1 MNEPTLAIDH
11 GRARITLNRPDKR
24 NRLEP
29 TDLGAFDAHLQA
41 AAADLSVRVL
51 TIEAEGPSWCSGFHL
66 GALAAGERAPIG
78 FAEVCDRLEALPMP
92 TIAVLG
98 GSVHGGGTDLA
109 VSCDFR
115 VAADG
120 IVLGMP
126 ASRIGLQYYPSGL
139 RRFVERIGPA
149 ATKRLFL
156 TAETIHADELL
167 RIGYLTEVV
176 EADALK
182 DRIDALCG
190 AIAGLAQQAVAGNK
204 HAIDHL
210 ARGNPDM
217 SLLEQRAKASHRA
230 SDEHRA
236 AMEALRNR

>member
-1 MNEPTLAIDH
+1 MNEPTLSIDG
-11 GRARITLNRPDKR
+11 GRARLALHRPDKR

-29 TDLGAFDAHLQA
+29 ADLIALDAHLQA
-41 AAADLSVRVL
+41 VASDRTVRVV

-78 FAEVCDRLEALPMP
+78 FAEVCDRIEAMPMP

-115 VAADG
+115 VAADS

-156 TAETIHADELL
+156 TAETITAAELL
-167 RIGYLTEVV
+167 RIGYLTEIV
-176 EADALK
+176 EAGALAA
-182 DRIDALCG
+182 RVDALCE
-190 AIAGLAQQAVAGNK
+190 AIAGLGPQAVAGNK
-204 HAIDHL
+204 HAIDQL
-210 ARGNPDM
+210 ARGNADI
-217 SLLEQRAKASHRA
+217 SALDQRAKASSR

-236 AMEALRNR
+236 AMAALRNR

>member
-1 MNEPTLAIDH
+1 
-11 GRARITLNRPDKR
+11 
-24 NRLEP
+24 
-29 TDLGAFDAHLQA
+29 
-41 AAADLSVRVL
+41 
-51 TIEAEGPSWCSGFHL
+51 
-66 GALAAGERAPIG
+66 
-78 FAEVCDRLEALPMP
+78 MP

-156 TAETIHADELL
+156 TAETITAAELL
-167 RIGYLTEVV
+167 RIGYLTEIV
-176 EADALK
+176 EIIEAGALAA
-182 DRIDALCG
+182 RVDALCE
-190 AIAGLAQQAVAGNK
+190 AIAGLGPQAVAGNK
-204 HAIDHL
+204 HAIDQL
-210 ARGNPDM
+210 ARGNADIGA
-217 SLLEQRAKASHRA
+217 LDLRAKASSR

-236 AMEALRNR
+236 AMAALRNR

>member
-1 MNEPTLAIDH
+1 
-11 GRARITLNRPDKR
+11 
-24 NRLEP
+24 
-29 TDLGAFDAHLQA
+29 
-41 AAADLSVRVL
+41 
-51 TIEAEGPSWCSGFHL
+51 
-66 GALAAGERAPIG
+66 
-78 FAEVCDRLEALPMP
+78 MP

-115 VAADG
+115 IAADG

-156 TAETIHADELL
+156 TAETIGTGELL

-176 EADALK
+176 AGNGDGPELNA
-182 DRIDALCG
+182 RVSALCE
-190 AIAGLAQQAVAGNK
+190 AITGLAPLAVAGNK
-204 HAIDHL
+204 HAIDQL
-210 ARGNPDM
+210 ARGNADIET
-217 SLLEQRAKASHRA
+217 LEQRAKASSR
-230 SDEHRA
+230 SDEHKA
-236 AMEALRNR
+236 AMAVLRNR